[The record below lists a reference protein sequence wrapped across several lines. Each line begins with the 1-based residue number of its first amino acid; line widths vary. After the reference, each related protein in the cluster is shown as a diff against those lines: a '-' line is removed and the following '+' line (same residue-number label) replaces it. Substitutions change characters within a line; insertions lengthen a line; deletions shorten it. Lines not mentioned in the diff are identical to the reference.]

1 MNKPLEYWAVLL
13 GMVLY
18 AATRD
23 AEKQPLVKRI
33 VKTLAS
39 ALLTL
44 GLTPSFAPFVQQSE
58 MVAAVIIMAF
68 GMIILDVAT
77 AIVSDREFIKELVR
91 NRIGGKKSEDE

>member
-23 AEKQPLVKRI
+23 AEKEPLVKRI

-39 ALLTL
+39 AFLTI
-44 GLTPSFAPFVQQSE
+44 GLTPTLAPWVNESE
-58 MVAAVIIMAF
+58 MAAAVIIMAF
-68 GMIILDVAT
+68 GMIVLDVVT
-77 AIVSDREFIKELVR
+77 ALVSDREFIKELVR
-91 NRIGGKKSEDE
+91 NRIGGKKSGDE